1 MIKLSELRKHAGKK
15 LLFGEKSKEKQECV
29 NPVVE
34 DAPIQE
40 HIEAKLKHL
49 SEADSKSLPPN
60 MLILKRKSIR
70 QFPNGQQ
77 VVLYYADK
85 IKKYISIPYE
95 KTLDDSGI
103 PAVVSESK
111 VEGYHITHHEK
122 YGHVVSDASGKP
134 SIMGIQSAE
143 NAASHLTRTHGG
155 KSFDYATAEP
165 IGPGGPKYM
174 RDHIVRIHGM
184 KEGVMEEVRKPKA
197 KPKRPTPDKI
207 GLKKPLQSKEKLKP
221 SQWSDIQNA
230 AWGKPTQLV
239 FKNGEKTKLASTHA
253 KSIMKLHD
261 ALSPDNQ
268 KKLKTMALIDAK
280 NHETVRTFAAGA
292 GLNNDTTNQVQ
303 GKK

>member
-15 LLFGEKSKEKQECV
+15 LLFGEKAKEKKNHV
-29 NPVVE
+29 DAVVE

-40 HIEAKLKHL
+40 HRDAKLKHL

-95 KTLDDSGI
+95 NTLDNSGVPVI
-103 PAVVSESK
+103 NEASVG
-111 VEGYHITHHEK
+111 GYHITHHAEH
-122 YGHVVSDASGKP
+122 GHVVSDEHGKP
-134 SIMGIQSAE
+134 SIMSIQSAE
-143 NAASHLTRTHGG
+143 NAADHLTRAHGG
-155 KSFDYATAEP
+155 KSFDYAEAVP
-165 IGPGGPKYM
+165 VGDSSGPKYM
-174 RDHIVRIHGM
+174 RDHMVRIHGM

-207 GLKKPLQSKEKLKP
+207 GLKKPLQGKEKLKP
-221 SQWSDIQNA
+221 SQWADIQNA

-239 FKNGEKTKLASTHA
+239 FKSGEKAKLASSHA
-253 KSIMKLHD
+253 KAIMRLHD
-261 ALSPDNQ
+261 NLSKDNQ
-268 KKLKTMALIDAK
+268 AKLKAMALIDAK

-292 GLNNDTTNQVQ
+292 GLNNDAPNQTQ
-303 GKK
+303 GKR